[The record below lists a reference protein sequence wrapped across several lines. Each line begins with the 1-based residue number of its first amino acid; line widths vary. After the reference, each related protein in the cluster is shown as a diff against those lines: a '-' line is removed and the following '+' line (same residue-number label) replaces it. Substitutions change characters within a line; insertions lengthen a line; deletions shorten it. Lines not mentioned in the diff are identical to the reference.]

1 MIKVNFQLVL
11 YSDFSYLDFENC
23 LEAQKEPVYKFSI
36 ELIRF
41 LDYLQAFN
49 REALFQLALPPVFYE
64 LADQPAFR
72 KALTE
77 YLEQKDENKN
87 ILKAWAN
94 WEYRISVPIRLL
106 TRDGKLELLASPVT
120 GALLPFIS
128 TPAGI
133 RSQINEGLSILEDYF
148 HVKPKGFWFPRGA
161 YMPGLDLYLLHEGF
175 QFSYLHENTVK
186 YGDPLPKAAGAEAV
200 QTPRGLTVFPI
211 CEITSEDVGMVIGRK
226 ADELASKSTG
236 PVLSAAFELTAF
248 TSNIDNYIGQII
260 SLADDQIICW
270 QRADI
275 VQEELEQIHLSTSA
289 LPFGE
294 SEKLLEES
302 LLPYFE
308 ESFLIEKELE
318 QLAGKI
324 EGTGEEKAAMKQMIV
339 EWCLLTGQIANV
351 RHFKKAYADKHIFN
365 YKQLKSALLA
375 GTIRN
380 RTDLPSGFPP
390 AVLTSLSV
398 DTWINEV
405 KPEQGLQMRE
415 QKRKILM
422 LTWEYPPNIVGGLA
436 RHVHGLSVSLAKLGY
451 EVHVITALVDGLVR
465 FDIIEGVYVHRVKPY
480 NEKDSDFLAWV
491 GGLNIAIAS
500 KAAELSSLFHFDF
513 IHAHDWLT
521 GSAAAA
527 LKKLLKLPLVVT
539 IHATEHGR
547 NNGIYTEMQRSIH
560 KKEAKLLDLSDHV
573 IVCSEFMKEE
583 LGHIFGTNSEKISV
597 IANGI
602 EKAARTENDRKGLDG
617 LPVCHEKKLIFS
629 IGRMVA
635 EKGFETLIEAATQM
649 RHLEDDIYFII
660 AGKGP
665 MLEVYRKMVK
675 DYQLENFVYL
685 VGFINDEQRNALMG
699 ECSIAIF
706 PSLYEPFGIVALEA
720 MSFAK
725 PVIVSE
731 TGGLKG
737 FVQHGKTGL
746 LMAPGSSGSLIQQAE
761 WLLGNEQ
768 KAIEIGEQ
776 GRKMVESLFSWNRIA
791 EETKRVFDEALLNF
805 RI

>member
-1 MIKVNFQLVL
+1 MTKVNFQLVL
-11 YSDFSYLDFENC
+11 YSDFSYLDIESC
-23 LEAQKEPVYKFSI
+23 LEAQQVPAYKFSA

-41 LDYLQAFN
+41 LDYLQTCSHDAV
-49 REALFQLALPPVFYE
+49 FQLALPAVYYE
-64 LADQPAFR
+64 LADQPVFR
-72 KALTE
+72 QALTE
-77 YLEQKDENKN
+77 YLEKNDEHQH

-94 WEYRISVPIRLL
+94 WEYRISVPIRQLIK
-106 TRDGKLELLASPVT
+106 DGKLELLASPAT

-128 TPAGI
+128 TPAGMK
-133 RSQINEGLSILEDYF
+133 SQINEGLSILEDYF
-148 HVKPKGFWFPRGA
+148 HVKPKGFWFPQCA
-161 YMPGLDLYLLHEGF
+161 HTPGLDLYLLNEGF
-175 QFSYLHENTVK
+175 QFSYLHEHAIK
-186 YGDPLPKAAGAEAV
+186 YGDPLPKAAGAEPV

-211 CEITSEDVGMVIGRK
+211 SELIIDDLSMEIGRK
-226 ADELASKSTG
+226 VNELASISNQPILST
-236 PVLSAAFELTAF
+236 AFELTFF
-248 TSNIDNYIGQII
+248 TSDLANYIGQITD
-260 SLADDQIICW
+260 LADEKIICW
-270 QRADI
+270 QQAGV
-275 VQEELEQIHLSTSA
+275 VQKEPEQIHLSTSA
-289 LPFGE
+289 LPFGQ
-294 SEKLLEES
+294 SEQLVEER

-318 QLAGKI
+318 QIAGKI
-324 EGTGEEKAAMKQMIV
+324 EGTSDQKTVMKQMIV
-339 EWCLLTGQIANV
+339 EWTLLTGQIASKK
-351 RHFKKAYADKHIFN
+351 HFNKADADKHIFN
-365 YKQLKSALLA
+365 YKQLKSALLTGA
-375 GTIRN
+375 IGN
-380 RTDLPSGFPP
+380 RFELPKGFPP

-405 KPEQGLQMRE
+405 KPEKGHQMRN
-415 QKRKILM
+415 QKCKILM

-436 RHVHGLSVSLAKLGY
+436 RHVHGLSVSLAKQDY
-451 EVHVITALVDGLVR
+451 EVHVITAMADGLVR
-465 FDIIEGVYVHRVKPY
+465 FELMEGVYVHRVTAY
-480 NEKDSDFLAWV
+480 NEKDSDFLAWM
-491 GGLNIAIAS
+491 GGLNVAIAS
-500 KAAELSSLFHFDF
+500 KAAELSSLFHFDV

-560 KKEAKLLDLSDHV
+560 RKETKLLDVSDHV

-583 LGHIFGTNSEKISV
+583 LGLIFGTNSTKISV

-602 EKAARTENDRKGLDG
+602 EKAPRTDTDSSGLNG
-617 LPVCHEKKLIFS
+617 LPICHDKKLIFS

-635 EKGFETLIEAATQM
+635 EKGFETLIEAASKM
-649 RHLEDDIYFII
+649 RHLEEDIYFII

-685 VGFINDEQRNALMG
+685 LGFINDEQRNALMA
-699 ECSIAIF
+699 ECSITIF

-720 MSFAK
+720 MSFGK

-746 LMAPGSSGSLIQQAE
+746 LMDPGSSENLIQQAE
-761 WLLGNEQ
+761 WLLENEQ
-768 KAIEIGEQ
+768 KAFEIGEQ